1 MDKEQEKF
9 IKAIADAQRN
19 IQEAKEYL
27 LRQGLVFTTIALLE
41 TQIRRLQDEIS
52 IFKGAIYAKTAAS
65 KKA

>member
-9 IKAIADAQRN
+9 IKAVADAQRQ

-27 LRQGLVFTTIALLE
+27 LHQGLVFTTIALLE
-41 TQIRRLQDEIS
+41 AQIRRLQDEIG

-65 KKA
+65 KKP